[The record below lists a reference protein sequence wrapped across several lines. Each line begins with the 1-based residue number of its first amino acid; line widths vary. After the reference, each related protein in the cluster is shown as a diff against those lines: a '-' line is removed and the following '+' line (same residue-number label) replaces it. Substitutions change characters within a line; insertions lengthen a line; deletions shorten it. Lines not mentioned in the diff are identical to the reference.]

1 SASINIGQALNFEDD
16 GPDASPK
23 AEVTGST
30 VLDETGGL
38 DTVTISASDIANLFN
53 APVYGADG
61 AGSATYAL
69 SATDGAGTGLWLTG
83 HSGAANEIKLVKVS
97 DTVYEGREGGGS
109 GALAFTVSINGS
121 SGQVTVQQNAT
132 LEHTTDGN
140 TPAAYD
146 DSLSLGGAAAISV
159 VQKVTDGDG
168 DFDTATS
175 ANALSISFKDDGP
188 DASPKAEVTG
198 STVLDETGGL
208 DTVTI
213 SASDIANLFNAPVY
227 GADGAGSATYALSAT
242 DGAGTGLWLTGHS
255 GAANEIKLVKVSD
268 TVYEG
273 REGGGSGALAFT
285 VSING
290 SSGQVTVQ
298 QNATLEHTTDG
309 NTPAAYDDS
318 LSLGGA
324 AAISVVQKV
333 TDGDGDFDTATSA
346 NALSISFK
354 DDGPD
359 ASPKAEVTGS
369 TVLDETGGLDTVTIS
384 ASDIA
389 NLFNAPVYGAD
400 GAGSA
405 TYALSAT

>member
-1 SASINIGQALNFEDD
+1 AVTLQMSDDNVNVQGVISGGVVVFEVSVDASGNVTLDQQRAVMHTPDTGPDQSTSLASADLIVLTRSATITDADGDTAKASASINIGQALNFEDD

-298 QNATLEHTTDG
+298 QNATL
-309 NTPAAYDDS
+309 
-318 LSLGGA
+318 
-324 AAISVVQKV
+324 
-333 TDGDGDFDTATSA
+333 
-346 NALSISFK
+346 
-354 DDGPD
+354 
-359 ASPKAEVTGS
+359 
-369 TVLDETGGLDTVTIS
+369 
-384 ASDIA
+384 
-389 NLFNAPVYGAD
+389 
-400 GAGSA
+400 
-405 TYALSAT
+405 